1 VAVSEGENVAK
12 RIVTVCDTCGSEK
25 DVRKFTLSGGGQTV
39 RPELC
44 EEHAA
49 PLATLLPAPKAAA
62 KKAAAKAA

>member
-1 VAVSEGENVAK
+1 MARK
-12 RIVTVCDTCGSEK
+12 IVVVCDTCGSEK

-49 PLATLLPAPKAAA
+49 PLSALLPAPKATA

>member
-1 VAVSEGENVAK
+1 MAK

-49 PLATLLPAPKAAA
+49 PLAALLPAPKATAA
-62 KKAAAKAA
+62 KKATAKAA